1 MINNLLIKLSLS
13 LSLSLVLGCLLP
25 NNLFSQK
32 HYCTTKNIESIT
44 NKAESYNTKID
55 KQTAKYLNKIE
66 KQEKKLKRK
75 IAKLDSTAAKELF
88 DKSQQNY
95 TALKNKI
102 TNKAAVVKANKITQY
117 IPGLD
122 SITTSL
128 QFLKENNVANAIK
141 EGNSSITK
149 SLDAYQQL
157 QSKLEVTNEI
167 TNYLKQRKE
176 LLKTTL
182 EKYNVGKYLK
192 KYNKA
197 AYYYSAQI
205 NEYKALLK
213 DPVKAEKLLLT
224 ALNKIP
230 QFKEFFAQ
238 FSVLGQLF
246 PMPQNSTANVANLAG
261 LQTRAQVMQ
270 IIQTNF
276 GGSGTGPN
284 AGIQALQ
291 QNIQEAQNELQ
302 KLKNKVMENM
312 GGGDADFSP
321 PTPEGGGKPWRPNN
335 EKTKPFIKRWEL
347 KTDLQSNKGNGL
359 LPNIADVA
367 VGIGYKFD
375 DKKIAGIQV
384 AYKLGLGNGLNAIK
398 LSTQGVSYRSYI
410 DFKFNK
416 NIWLSGGYEVSKFTN
431 LLQDNNA
438 LANPPFGGWGG
449 SALLGLSKKYSITK
463 KRKGEA
469 KILYNFL
476 WQQQPNAQKI
486 IFRTGLNF

>member
-1 MINNLLIKLSLS
+1 MCRKLINKNSTLAVLSIFM
-13 LSLSLVLGCLLP
+13 
-25 NNLFSQK
+25 LFFQHCFAQK
-32 HYCTTKNIESIT
+32 INSKNIANIT
-44 NKAESYNTKID
+44 SKAESYNEKID
-55 KQTAKYLNKIE
+55 KQTAKYLRKIE
-66 KQEKKLKRK
+66 KQEKKLQRK
-75 IAKLDSTAAKELF
+75 IAKLDSTAAAQLF
-88 DKSQQNY
+88 AQSQQNY
-95 TALKNKI
+95 TALKNKL
-102 TNKAAVVKANKITQY
+102 TNKAAVLNANKITQY

-122 SITTSL
+122 SITTGL
-128 QFLKENNVANAIK
+128 QFLKDNNITNAIK
-141 EGNSSITK
+141 DGNNTITK
-149 SLDAYQQL
+149 SLEAYQQL
-157 QSKLEVTNEI
+157 QSKLEITNEI
-167 TNYLKQRKE
+167 ANYLKQRKE

-197 AYYYSAQI
+197 AYYYTAQI
-205 NEYKALLK
+205 NEYKAALK
-213 DPVKAEKLLLT
+213 DPVKAEKLILA
-224 ALNKIP
+224 ALQKVP

-246 PMPQNSTANVANLAG
+246 PMPQNGTANVANLAG

-276 GGSGTGPN
+276 GGSGNGPN
-284 AGIQALQ
+284 GGLQALQ
-291 QNIQEAQNELQ
+291 QNMQEAQNELQ
-302 KLKNKVMENM
+302 KLKQKVTDNI
-312 GGGDADFSP
+312 GKGDADF
-321 PTPEGGGKPWRPNN
+321 ELPNAKKN
-335 EKTKPFIKRWEL
+335 SEKTKPFIKRWEL

-375 DKKIAGIQV
+375 DKKIAGV
-384 AYKLGLGNGLNAIK
+384 MVSCKLGLGNGLNAIK

-410 DFKFNK
+410 DFKFPS
-416 NIWLSGGYEVSKFTN
+416 IGGARGGLWLSGGYEVNNYS
-431 LLQDNNA
+431 QDLTLNPSPRERGT
-438 LANPPFGGWGG
+438 LAT